1 MKVPGM
7 FLTDKERIDDKTGQL
22 MEGPKV
28 TQDAD
33 YNKGWFVNEIIRSY
47 NQLKEE
53 VKSDQTKLEDL
64 NEQLEDRKNQINQKF
79 DDFHSAHN
87 QESLD
92 AEVEAYLQEKGFRR
106 VHKLNFFQDMLG
118 SYKKDL
124 MKNPIYVSDNG
135 YFFIINKNTKDPKL
149 HYGLGKQIKLKSTY
163 SLVSTIASQI
173 DDKYAL
179 TYMVSAFSVS
189 GVIALFNT
197 ASLVCAY
204 TLAVGVFG
212 FIAWMVYT
220 GKCKPKKEK
229 NINILSEGTYEPIE
243 ELIKIF
249 GDKQ

>member
-7 FLTDKERIDDKTGQL
+7 FLTDKERIDDKTEQL
-22 MEGPKV
+22 MEGHKV

-135 YFFIINKNTKDPKL
+135 YFFMINKNTKDPES
-149 HYGLGKQIKLKSTY
+149 HYALGKQIKLKSIY

-179 TYMVSAFSVS
+179 TYMVSAIFVS
-189 GVIALFNT
+189 GVIALFNKD
-197 ASLVCAY
+197 VY
-204 TLAVGVFG
+204 TLAVGGFG
-212 FIAWMVYT
+212 SIAWMAYKGV
-220 GKCKPKKEK
+220 KCKPKKEK
-229 NINILSEGTYEPIE
+229 NINLLSEGVYEPIE

-249 GDKQ
+249 GDKK